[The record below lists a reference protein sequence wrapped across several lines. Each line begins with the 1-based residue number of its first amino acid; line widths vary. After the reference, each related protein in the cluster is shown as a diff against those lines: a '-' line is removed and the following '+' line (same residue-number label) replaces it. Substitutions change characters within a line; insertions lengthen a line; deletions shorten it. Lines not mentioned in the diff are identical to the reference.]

1 MEDILTEFDLYEFD
15 EEDKEESHDDSDVD
29 PDYVDPKKK
38 AGKEAERCEVE
49 LDPVSD
55 AGCSGEQRDSGLAG
69 DCSGGRTDGGLAG
82 GIRGER
88 AGGHKRKRG
97 GRKVKDGHFAVTVMP
112 PENNLESDVEDNLV
126 EIDEMRFF
134 EGNVMETNSDNER
147 EEYREELMVTVVPM
161 SEVQQK
167 VTDEDS
173 DDLDDPSGLSK
184 HLP

>member
-15 EEDKEESHDDSDVD
+15 EEDKEEYHDDSDVD

-82 GIRGER
+82 GSHGER
-88 AGGHKRKRG
+88 AGGGGSHKRK
-97 GRKVKDGHFAVTVMP
+97 
-112 PENNLESDVEDNLV
+112 
-126 EIDEMRFF
+126 
-134 EGNVMETNSDNER
+134 
-147 EEYREELMVTVVPM
+147 
-161 SEVQQK
+161 
-167 VTDEDS
+167 
-173 DDLDDPSGLSK
+173 
-184 HLP
+184 